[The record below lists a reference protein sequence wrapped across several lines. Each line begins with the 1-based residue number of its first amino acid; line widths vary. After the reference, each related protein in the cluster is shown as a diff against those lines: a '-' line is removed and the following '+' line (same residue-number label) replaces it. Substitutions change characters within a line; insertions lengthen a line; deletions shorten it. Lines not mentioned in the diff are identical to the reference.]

1 MVSTVIHAVGPN
13 YSLIEGIR
21 FEISNFYYFYYLF
34 FLTHINNNNSYG
46 NGEDVEEALA
56 RGDIL
61 LSNAYRSCM
70 NAAQERNIELLGFSL
85 LSAGAFRGSRNLE
98 DILRIAINS
107 ISSGVYEGLREV
119 HLVAYTQEEISTILH
134 VLDGQS
140 GPIPSSIL
148 IGSGSADAIR
158 FFMNNLEKSVTS

>member
-1 MVSTVIHAVGPN
+1 MTCCGSICSPVSKKSSWTIDAICGCFPSRDCV
-13 YSLIEGIR
+13 
-21 FEISNFYYFYYLF
+21 
-34 FLTHINNNNSYG
+34 
-46 NGEDVEEALA
+46 
-56 RGDIL
+56 
-61 LSNAYRSCM
+61 
-70 NAAQERNIELLGFSL
+70 FS
-85 LSAGAFRGSRNLE
+85 GSRNLE